1 MHHLGVVTEQL
12 THDDPRVAVA
22 RRQARQR
29 RDARRDARRDGGAA
43 RVAQPI
49 ATAPASPAT
58 PTAWWTPAKGK
69 HVGPKHL
76 RSWTWRGVLAHH
88 H

>member
-1 MHHLGVVTEQL
+1 MHYLGVVTEQL
-12 THDDPRVAVA
+12 SHDDPRVAVA
-22 RRQARQR
+22 RRHARQR
-29 RDARRDARRDGGAA
+29 RDARRADRAA
-43 RVAQPI
+43 RVPQPI
-49 ATAPASPAT
+49 PVAPVTAV
-58 PTAWWTPAKGK
+58 TPAVWRTPGKGR